1 MLHLNLALSHSD
13 EPEPKVSSGR
23 NRSMSEVSELHVPQI
38 ASLQQVEHPQ
48 LGDISPSR
56 APSPYSSSP
65 PSSPPSFSSSAVPES
80 GIHRPFSNNISDAE
94 DDNFPWT
101 PHSKQSGGPLPH
113 AVNPCE
119 SARAGVGSPTPNRLA
134 EIDSTHAFY
143 PHPMITSFEDQHYF
157 DRFLGRPVNDGHS
170 LEDISQKVQDIYFS
184 HIERLS
190 AHSVRCAV
198 HYKEAVRERKRM
210 RWYTARWEV
219 AEVQRLHT
227 LVRSLCD
234 ESETEFIMADRESRW
249 LLDVLVKRQT
259 SPTLAMHAQYA
270 SATCDNDK
278 KSLHLADAE
287 LALLASRSQSIEL

>member
-1 MLHLNLALSHSD
+1 MLHLNLALSCSD

-23 NRSMSEVSELHVPQI
+23 NRNMSEVSELHIPQI
-38 ASLQQVEHPQ
+38 ASLPLQQVEHPQ
-48 LGDISPSR
+48 LGDISPSP
-56 APSPYSSSP
+56 APSRYSSSP
-65 PSSPPSFSSSAVPES
+65 PSSPPSFGSSAVPAS
-80 GIHRPFSNNISDAE
+80 AATSSSNNISDAE

-101 PHSKQSGGPLPH
+101 PHSKQSGGPLYP
-113 AVNPCE
+113 VNSCG
-119 SARAGVGSPTPNRLA
+119 SARAGVGSPTPNRSPQ
-134 EIDSTHAFY
+134 IDSTDAFY

-157 DRFLGRPVNDGHS
+157 DRFLGRPVNDEHS
-170 LEDISQKVQDIYFS
+170 LEDISQKIQDIYFS

-219 AEVQRLHT
+219 AEIQRLHT

-259 SPTLAMHAQYA
+259 PPTLATHAQYA

-278 KSLHLADAE
+278 KSLRLADAE
-287 LALLASRSQSIEL
+287 LALFANRS